1 MPPWEIRERGSLD
14 LRWFLAAV
22 SMWVGVLAA
31 SSEPFRTAVLVA
43 ALCCVLPLSAA
54 AAWRRTM
61 AGATYAATLGVCAAA
76 IAAGMGVGAAHV
88 LHRMADP
95 VMTASAASGTTATL
109 RMRLDSPVQASS
121 MRGAACKAQATVL
134 ALHHDGVAEASGL
147 PVLAML
153 PQEACSTLGQ
163 GATVMADA
171 TVARSPYDAQ
181 AVWVTVSDV
190 HDREP
195 APWWWRTADW
205 VRSRFFAVA
214 ARLDAD
220 SRILVPGVTLGVLG
234 QDTVGAWALD
244 VDTERA
250 DQLEEQCKRA
260 GILHLMAVSGGHYAL
275 LGPLVHALGAWLRT
289 PWRLTALWRLPL
301 AGALTMVLVPSQSV
315 TRAAIGAL
323 LAMGFEC
330 CGRRPQTLHI
340 LALTV
345 ILALMQDPGRAT
357 HVGFALSC
365 AAVAGI
371 ALLAPSLT
379 AVLGRMMPRGVAQ
392 ALAVTIAAQAFTL
405 PIQMVMD
412 PSIARWALPANLLV
426 GPCMD
431 VATVFGLLACACA
444 IASPE
449 LAILPAQVSAWGTKG
464 IAMVAG
470 CFGADPS
477 AGIPWVSGWAGILAI
492 IAVELASGASL
503 WCLAQLV
510 RAWRLLRGGEDF
522 RDTTPP
528 TVRTARWIRDTIRT
542 WDRLPWWHHG

>member
-1 MPPWEIRERGSLD
+1 MPPWEIRERGSVD

-22 SMWVGVLAA
+22 SMWAGVLAA
-31 SSEPFRTAVLVA
+31 SPGPFRTVALVA
-43 ALCCVLPLSAA
+43 VPCCIVLLSAA
-54 AAWRRTM
+54 VSWRRPM
-61 AGATYAATLGVCAAA
+61 AWATYTATVGVCAAA
-76 IAAGMGVGAAHV
+76 MTVGMGAGAAQV
-88 LHRMADP
+88 AYRLADP
-95 VMTASAASGTTATL
+95 VMTASAASSTTATL

-121 MRGAACKAQATVL
+121 MRGTACKAQATVL

-153 PQEACSTLGQ
+153 PRDACSTLGQ
-163 GATVMADA
+163 GATLMADA
-171 TVARSPYDAQ
+171 TVARSPYDVQ

-190 HDREP
+190 HDHE
-195 APWWWRTADW
+195 AAAWWWRAADW

-220 SRILVPGVTLGVLG
+220 GRILVPGVTLGVLG

-250 DQLEEQCKRA
+250 DLLEEQCKRA

-275 LGPLVHALGAWLRT
+275 LGPVVYALGAWLRT

-301 AGALTMVLVPSQSV
+301 VGALTMVLVPSQSV

-330 CGRRPQTLHI
+330 CGRRSQTLHI

-345 ILALMQDPGRAT
+345 LIALAQDPSRAT

-371 ALLAPSLT
+371 ALLAPPLT
-379 AVLGRMMPRGVAQ
+379 TALCRMMPRGAAQ
-392 ALAVTIAAQAFTL
+392 ALAVTVAAQAFTL

-444 IASPE
+444 IASPD

-492 IAVELASGASL
+492 IAVELAAGTSL

-510 RAWRLLRGGEDF
+510 RAWRLMRGGEDF
-522 RDTTPP
+522 RDATPP

-542 WDRLPWWHHG
+542 WDRLPWRHHG